1 MHDTKS
7 WVFWDTKAW
16 VKDPLKVHD
25 RPMDFVT
32 KYKKFIAMISESTL
46 QLTFKILLLIKFQC
60 SIKKYPHLSK
70 KETMNLPM

>member
-32 KYKKFIAMISESTL
+32 KYKQFIAVISDSML
-46 QLTFKILLLIKFQC
+46 LLTFQK
-60 SIKKYPHLSK
+60 
-70 KETMNLPM
+70 LPLWSFVEF